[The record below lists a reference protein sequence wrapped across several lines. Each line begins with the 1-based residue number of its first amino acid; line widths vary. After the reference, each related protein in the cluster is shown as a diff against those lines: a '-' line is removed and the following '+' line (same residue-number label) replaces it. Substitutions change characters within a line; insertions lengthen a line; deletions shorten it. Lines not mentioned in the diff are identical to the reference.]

1 MISVIRLVEGPPTLP
16 PDSTVT
22 VGRSMLTI
30 PVGTGHIVP
39 ANWYFPSEPQSPTR
53 LLYLQH
59 GFLASAPLYSYT
71 AAVLAQQTNSIV
83 VAPSLT
89 SNLFAGDA
97 AWLGEMALQRAVAD
111 LFIGERASLTA
122 SATLA
127 AGSSV
132 TLPRRFVLAGHSMGG
147 GLVAGAAGFC
157 VDNGAVPD
165 LAGVMLFDAVS
176 LNNALPTAMEKL
188 TGADSRPVLLIT
200 EPLHF
205 WNQLG
210 DVSRYLVHA
219 RPNQFVGISLV
230 GGSHIDAMQS
240 GNVLIQKAAQLFTG
254 FSLPHNIEAIQT
266 ISAGWIND
274 MFAGTRHG
282 VYGAPG
288 QPIQIPTSAG
298 TATAFVLPAPP
309 NRTSPMSILLQ
320 TIFDAAPRA
329 FFSYAP
335 RLRASRRDAVVPRDQ
350 TRPGR

>member
-1 MISVIRLVEGPPTLP
+1 LE
-16 PDSTVT
+16 
-22 VGRSMLTI
+22 I
-30 PVGTGHIVP
+30 PVGPGHDVP
-39 ANWYFPSEPQSPTR
+39 ANWYFPMEPRSPTR

-71 AAVLAQQTNSIV
+71 AAVLAQRTDSIV
-83 VAPSLT
+83 VTPSLT
-89 SNLFAGDA
+89 SNLFASDT
-97 AWLGEMALQRAVAD
+97 AWLGEMALQHAVAD
-111 LFIGERASLTA
+111 LFVGERVSLTA

-132 TLPRRFVLAGHSMGG
+132 TLPQRFVLAGHSMGG

-157 VDNGAVPD
+157 VNNGAVTD

-176 LNNALPTAMEKL
+176 LNNALPTALAKL
-188 TGADSRPVLLIT
+188 TGVNNRPVLLIT

-210 DVSRYLVHA
+210 DVSRYLVRA

-254 FSLPHNIEAIQT
+254 FSLPQNIEAVQT

-274 MFAGTRHG
+274 MFAGTGDG

-288 QPIQIPTSAG
+288 QPIQIPTGAG

-309 NRTSPMSILLQ
+309 NRTTPVGVLLQ
-320 TIFDAAPRA
+320 TILDAAPRA
-329 FFSYAP
+329 FFSCAP
-335 RLRASRRDAVVPRDQ
+335 RLRASRRDAAVPRA
-350 TRPGR
+350 TKRG

>member
-1 MISVIRLVEGPPTLP
+1 
-16 PDSTVT
+16 
-22 VGRSMLTI
+22 MLAI
-30 PVGTGHIVP
+30 PVGTGRVVP

-83 VAPSLT
+83 VTPSLT
-89 SNLFAGDA
+89 SNLFASDA

-111 LFIGERASLTA
+111 LFIGERPSLTA

-127 AGSSV
+127 SGSSV

-157 VDNGAVPD
+157 VDNGAVSD

-188 TGADSRPVLLIT
+188 TGVDNRPVLLIT

-210 DVSRYLVHA
+210 DVSRYLVQA

-254 FSLPHNIEAIQT
+254 FSLPQNIEAIQT

-274 MFAGTRHG
+274 MFAGTRDG

-309 NRTSPMSILLQ
+309 NRTSPIGILLQ

-335 RLRASRRDAVVPRDQ
+335 RLRASRRDAAASRATKRDYGD
-350 TRPGR
+350 TTAS